1 MRLRLIWTGK
11 TRDARLRELQLDYE
25 KRLSHFARCEI
36 VEIRESASAGIT
48 AGIDRDS
55 KSISDRLSNGS
66 VTVLLDPEGSSWSSP
81 ELAAQ
86 IQRWE
91 NQGTKEVAFIV
102 GGPYG
107 VSPEL
112 TARVQQRWSLTR
124 LTLTHEMVRVVL
136 LEQLYRAYTIIHG
149 LPYQK

>member
-1 MRLRLIWTGK
+1 MRLRVIWTGK
-11 TRDARLRELQLDYE
+11 TKDARLRDLQLDYQN
-25 KRLSHFARCEI
+25 RLSHFARCEI
-36 VEIRESASAGIT
+36 VEIRESAGAGT
-48 AGIDRDS
+48 KAGIDKDS
-55 KSISDRLSNGS
+55 RSISDRLTNGA
-66 VTVLLDPEGSSWSSP
+66 VAVLLDPEGSNWSSS

-102 GGPYG
+102 GGPHG

-112 TARVQQRWSLTR
+112 AGRVQQRWSLTR
-124 LTLTHEMVRVVL
+124 LTLTHEMARVVL